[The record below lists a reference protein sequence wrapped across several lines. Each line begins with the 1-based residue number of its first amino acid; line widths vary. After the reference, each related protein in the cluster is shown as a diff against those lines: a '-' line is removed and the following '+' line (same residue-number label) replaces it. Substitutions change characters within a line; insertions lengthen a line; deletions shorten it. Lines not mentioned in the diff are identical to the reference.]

1 MIERHSAIKALGVAA
16 LMCLVMAGCT
26 NALVAPSAHPTGA
39 LAPSASPSASAP
51 ASLPVPTPMATSDGW
66 PERPEGA
73 TESAS
78 LGRVVD
84 GDTIRAV
91 VGGVEQR
98 IRYIGMDTPESMAP
112 GTPVEPYS
120 LEATAENRRLLL
132 GGELILERDV
142 SEVDGFGRLLRYIWI
157 RHPSGDYTFVN
168 LELVLRGYAQVS
180 TYPPD
185 VRYVDVY
192 LAAQREARESGRGLW
207 AP

>member
-1 MIERHSAIKALGVAA
+1 MRPVSIATLCLLVVGCAA
-16 LMCLVMAGCT
+16 TPAPPAQT
-26 NALVAPSAHPTGA
+26 RPPPSAPSAVTSLPPTIA
-39 LAPSASPSASAP
+39 LPSAP
-51 ASLPVPTPMATSDGW
+51 APTEHRWPARPTGPVENAT
-66 PERPEGA
+66 
-73 TESAS
+73 
-78 LGRVVD
+78 LVRVVD

-98 IRYIGMDTPESMAP
+98 IRYIGMDTPESVAP

-120 LEATAENRRLLL
+120 LEAAEENRRLLM

-142 SEVDGFGRLLRYIWI
+142 SEVDGFGRLLRYVWI
-157 RHPSGDYTFVN
+157 RHPSGEYTFVN
-168 LELVLRGYAQVS
+168 LELVLRGSAQVA

-192 LAAQREARESGRGLW
+192 LAAQRQARQAGRGLW